1 MPWAREELAGYL
13 TPAIRAVVR
22 REVLD
27 DARVR
32 EKLYGAPR
40 IFDDL
45 LSSQPLCFNLFGEL
59 AGDLDL
65 AGVVGSRLWPDLV
78 ATVERIEF
86 EWSPG
91 RRVGSFLNN
100 RSAFDVVWFVE
111 TPDGG
116 RAVIGIE
123 VKYHENMRVRAA
135 LHQDRYD
142 VVAGRAGIFS
152 PDAIDELVRPP
163 LQQLWLDH
171 LLVLSL
177 GQADPELR
185 EVRFIVCAP
194 DANAACAGVVARYR
208 ATIADPR
215 SFGFL
220 SLDTLTGALIDA
232 GVPGSSELRDRYL
245 PWTLPSY
252 RPS

>member
-13 TPAIRAVVR
+13 TPAVRSLVR

-27 DARVR
+27 DDRDR
-32 EKLYGAPR
+32 QKLYAAPR

-45 LSSQPLCFNLFGEL
+45 LSSQPLCFNLFGEF
-59 AGDLDL
+59 AVNLDL
-65 AGVVGSRLWPDLV
+65 AGAVGSRLWPDLIS
-78 ATVERIEF
+78 TVERIEF

-111 TPDGG
+111 TPEGG

-123 VKYHENMRVRAA
+123 VKYHENLRVRPVHHQERYAA
-135 LHQDRYD
+135 
-142 VVAGRAGIFS
+142 VAERARIFS
-152 PDAIDELVRPP
+152 SEALDELARPP

-171 LLVLSL
+171 LLALSL

-185 EVRFIVCAP
+185 EVRFIVCSP
-194 DANAACAGVVARYR
+194 EANTSCATAVARYR
-208 ATIADPR
+208 ATMTEPR
-215 SFGFL
+215 SFGCV
-220 SLDTLTGALIDA
+220 SVDTLVDALIDA
-232 GVPGSSELRDRYL
+232 GVPGTSELRERYL
-245 PWTLPSY
+245 PWTLPNY